1 MKGIELSLSSIKKI
15 IEIVPD
21 NLSLEDIGNFT
32 TIEYKNVKVRK
43 KEFVQIIKVLENLI
57 DNGFFDNISDSQLF
71 FINFSNAI
79 SEFDVLTILT
89 YHGKNLIVDIEVKSN
104 REDVKIKLDTQMQN
118 RIKDHL
124 PQMFIDDNYCV
135 IGYIENKFYKSVLK
149 FASEEKSY
157 NFEELLKLKNE
168 LSDNQNVYNKITIS
182 DNLSNIQNVYK
193 KVKEGTFKLYAS
205 NKQTLI
211 EINNCIQEGKKAIL
225 CLAKPG
231 YGKTVLALNLFFNN
245 ENSKILILNQ
255 KFYNTFNMSEYYY
268 EGRAFYG
275 TDAFIESLD
284 SKDIAV
290 VDEAQRLDKRTLRK
304 IIATAQNTIIF
315 GDTGQAFMINDE
327 FYSNEI
333 FEEAINQTTFGNYKV
348 IKLKESIRYPKE
360 VDIDLRY
367 FVDKST
373 RKDEL
378 KKLDKFYINI
388 YNCDIDFFNSY
399 NKISNSKKIF
409 KMYNY
414 ADIQTPIIVK
424 TQDGTYTY
432 HSASRD
438 FWSYAIM
445 ENMPF
450 YGHTLHAISFD
461 VENVFLYLDNL
472 YYSDEYK
479 MPLPLGM
486 IETEENIIKYKNEL
500 NILLTR
506 AKKSLHIYVEDLKSF
521 LWFNSKLKDINLSNS
536 ILDD

>member
-1 MKGIELSLSSIKKI
+1 LKGIELNLSSIKKI
-15 IEIVPD
+15 IEIGPD

-32 TIEYKNVKVRK
+32 TIEYKNVRVRK
-43 KEFVQIIKVLENLI
+43 KEFVQIIKVLDNLI
-57 DNGFFDNISDSQLF
+57 NNGFFDNISDSQLF

-89 YHGKNLIVDIEVKSN
+89 YHGKNLVVDIEVKSN

-135 IGYIENKFYKSVLK
+135 IGYIENKFYKSALK

-157 NFEELLKLKNE
+157 NFNELLKLKNE
-168 LSDNQNVYNKITIS
+168 LSDNDNVYNKITIS

-211 EINNCIQEGKKAIL
+211 EINNCIQEGKKGIL

-268 EGRAFYG
+268 QGRAFYG

-284 SKDIAV
+284 SKDIAI
-290 VDEAQRLDKRTLRK
+290 VDEAQRLDKKTLSK
-304 IIATAQNTIIF
+304 IISTAQNTIIF
-315 GDTGQAFMINDE
+315 GDTGQAFMISDD

-360 VDIDLRY
+360 VDIALRY
-367 FVDKST
+367 FVDKRT

-388 YNCDIDFFNSY
+388 YNSDIDFFNSY
-399 NKISNSKKIF
+399 NKISDSKKIF

-414 ADIQTPIIVK
+414 ADIQSPIIIK
-424 TQDGTYTY
+424 TQSGIYTY
-432 HSASRD
+432 HSASRE

-472 YYSDEYK
+472 YYSDSYK
-479 MPLPLGM
+479 MPLPLEM
-486 IETEENIIKYKNEL
+486 IENEENIIKYKNEL

-506 AKKSLHIYVEDLKSF
+506 AKKSLHIYVKDLKSF
-521 LWFNSKLKDINLSNS
+521 LWFNSKLKDINLANG